1 MILIKCSSKTIL
13 LELIIEYI
21 GRSKGGGPGDLNI
34 ALCEKIMIKQLFSSP
49 GSLLCCGKYLCRK
62 YLCRKYLCRKL
73 HDFIAKTGNEKSGL
87 PNLGVC

>member
-34 ALCEKIMIKQLFSSP
+34 SLCEKIMIKQLFSSP
-49 GSLLCCGKYLCRK
+49 GSLLCCKKYLCRK
-62 YLCRKYLCRKL
+62 YVCRKL
-73 HDFIAKTGNEKSGL
+73 HDFVANTGNEKSGL